1 MEIKTKQ
8 WEITEKEKQVLELI
22 ARGYTDDEIAEQLG
36 ISKAYIRTSIVSGML
51 KKIGLTNRPALVA
64 WGFTNSIL
72 N

>member
-8 WEITEKEKQVLELI
+8 WVITEKEKQVLELI
-22 ARGYTDDEIAEQLG
+22 ACGFDDDEIAERLG

-51 KKIGLTNRPALVA
+51 KKFGLTNRPALVA